1 MSSHSEAIQCPECG
15 QDTSE
20 LYHARFTKYGE
31 EVLMCDACYG
41 EAGFSMNKTKKE
53 SNDYEN

>member
-1 MSSHSEAIQCPECG
+1 MSPYTKVIQCPECG
-15 QDTSE
+15 QDTNE

-31 EVLMCDACYG
+31 DVLMCDACYG
-41 EAGFSMNKTKKE
+41 EAGFSMNKTKE